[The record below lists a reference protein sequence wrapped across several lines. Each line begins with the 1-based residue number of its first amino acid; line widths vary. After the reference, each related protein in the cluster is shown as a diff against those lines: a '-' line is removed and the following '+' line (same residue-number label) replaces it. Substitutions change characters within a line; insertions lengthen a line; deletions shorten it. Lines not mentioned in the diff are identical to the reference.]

1 MTAYRIVDQ
10 YIDLDDVPSGSY
22 APVDI
27 NQILNDYLNLSSSLP
42 TTYANISASYL
53 LTQHNSYLPH
63 YRVLVTGSGI
73 IFNDDS
79 LSKTL
84 SISVDDNYIKSFIQW
99 NEKPSGSINNSNTL
113 FSLNYT
119 PYPTSSLML
128 FRNGQLQEQNEDYIL
143 SGSFITT
150 FDILRNGEKLLAT
163 YQR

>member
-73 IFNDDS
+73 VFN
-79 LSKTL
+79 LVIHL
-84 SISVDDNYIKSFIQW
+84 IHLCMFLLVYIHQ
-99 NEKPSGSINNSNTL
+99 
-113 FSLNYT
+113 
-119 PYPTSSLML
+119 
-128 FRNGQLQEQNEDYIL
+128 IL
-143 SGSFITT
+143 
-150 FDILRNGEKLLAT
+150 
-163 YQR
+163 YH